1 MSLSPARRGR
11 STPDVVD
18 PDLADVRAAQA
29 DRAAFAML
37 YRRYLDRVY
46 GYAFYQLG
54 DHHDAEDAT
63 ERIFLAALRALPE
76 FRDQGSTFRAW
87 LFRIAHNTVAN
98 AHRSRSRRPAE
109 PMPDGFERPAPD
121 ADPAGL
127 VAMADE
133 LRELSARAIDQ
144 MPDDRRQ
151 VILLRFVDEL
161 STAEIARGAGPLA
174 GRGTRAPAPL
184 TARSGGTPRPRRA
197 RSRCQG
203 CNARRPRCWLG

>member
-1 MSLSPARRGR
+1 MSQSVAERREGSR
-11 STPDVVD
+11 QTAGADA
-18 PDLADVRAAQA
+18 DLADVLAAQA
-29 DRAAFAML
+29 DRAAFATL

-63 ERIFLAALRALPE
+63 ERIFLAALRAIPD

-98 AHRSRSRRPAE
+98 AHRMRSRRSADPL
-109 PMPDGFERPAPD
+109 PDGFERSAPD

-127 VAMADE
+127 VVQGDQ
-133 LRELSARAIDQ
+133 LREVRAAIAE

-161 STAEIARGAGPLA
+161 STAEIAEVLDRSPGAVRVLLHRSLRDLATRLDRTAEPLGA
-174 GRGTRAPAPL
+174 SAADL
-184 TARSGGTPRPRRA
+184 
-197 RSRCQG
+197 
-203 CNARRPRCWLG
+203 